1 MKESKKTTPKEIVR
15 PFGEAEIEKHA
26 VKVAGRRNLREVS
39 IFADDGEYQFD
50 YLIKK
55 PTRAVVEAITSKKES
70 KDFDGIAKLMLGC
83 VLEGDR
89 EAYEN
94 DGAIYEE
101 LLRNV
106 GYLVQSADG
115 HLKKL

>member
-1 MKESKKTTPKEIVR
+1 MDLKNTQKFEIVK
-15 PFGEAEIEKHA
+15 PFSEAEIEQHA
-26 VKVAGRRNLREVS
+26 GKVAGKRNLREVS
-39 IFADDGEYQFD
+39 IKTDDGYEFV

-55 PTRAVVEAITSKKES
+55 PTRSVMEAITDKK
-70 KDFDGIAKLMLGC
+70 KDNDLNGVAKLMLGC

-89 EAYEN
+89 EAYEH

-101 LLRNV
+101 LLKAV
-106 GYLVQSADG
+106 AALISTAEG

>member
-1 MKESKKTTPKEIVR
+1 MALENKEKLEVVK
-15 PFGEAEIEKHA
+15 PFTDTEIEQHA
-26 VKVAGRRNLREVS
+26 AKVAGRRNLREVS
-39 IFADDGEYQFD
+39 IITDDGYEFV

-55 PTRAVVEAITSKKES
+55 PTRSVMEAITDKK
-70 KDFDGIAKLMLGC
+70 KDNDLNAVAKLMLGC

-89 EAYEN
+89 EAYEH

-101 LLRNV
+101 LLKAV
-106 GYLVQSADG
+106 AALISTAEG

>member
-1 MKESKKTTPKEIVR
+1 MALEKNQDLERVK
-15 PFGEAEIEKHA
+15 PFTEIEIEEHA
-26 VKVAGRRNLREVS
+26 AKVAGKRNLREVV
-39 IFADDGEYQFD
+39 IQTDDGYEFV

-55 PTRAVVEAITSKKES
+55 PTRSVMEAITDKK
-70 KDFDGIAKLMLGC
+70 KDNDLNGVAKLMLGC

-89 EAYEN
+89 EAYEH

-101 LLRNV
+101 LLKAV
-106 GYLVQSADG
+106 AALISTAEG